1 MSYPTIDPHPVGS
14 LTAGA
19 ENYQKR
25 ILYTTGAYNVAQRA
39 TSTHTHVC
47 AWGAYVYYT
56 YVDISRRPH
65 IVKVNISSGTA
76 DDQYI
81 DSGADYVIRNDPHYM
96 FSVAVDRLGYI
107 HIAGDMENHSRTS
120 QNSIAK
126 VARYAGSDIM
136 YWRSYSPEDHTSF
149 EFLGYNSPYAP
160 TGWYHGYPQFKL
172 DMNGVVYFKSR
183 IHVHEDSTFNEGARG
198 INVQRYDET
207 TRTWT
212 PLGGL
217 NPPVHGHTP
226 VHKTVFW
233 EDNAEAWASP
243 PYPIT
248 PDSLAFYQGFYN
260 GFEFDL
266 DNVMHFC
273 FPINNYTSHKHSTEV
288 VYWKSLDGGD
298 TFMRAD
304 GTVINGPVR
313 ASGSGD
319 AGDIVGPDG
328 HYSDTA
334 SVSVDWGG
342 NPVVVFSAYVD
353 QNSSSPTT
361 PPYTRIR
368 RNGTWE
374 SRISMPLV
382 RSAGSWVGSG
392 NDGII
397 NYCAINTTP
406 SQAEIYRTRRY
417 GETGYTIDIGAAMGG
432 MDWRCYK
439 KFGRLYAAVSDGTA
453 QSDANNDTFIEMTDG
468 HQMLIELTFTDQV
481 FDDPSRAT
489 SAGSVSKKML
499 MV

>member
-1 MSYPTIDPHPVGS
+1 MSYPTIDPHPAGA
-14 LTAGA
+14 LTAGD
-19 ENYQKR
+19 EPLYQKR
-25 ILYTTGAYNVAQRA
+25 ILYNAGTYNANQRN
-39 TSTHTHVC
+39 TNIHTQVC
-47 AWGAYVYYT
+47 AWGSYVYYT
-56 YVDISRRPH
+56 YVDIGRRAH
-65 IVKVNISSGTA
+65 IVKVHIATGSA
-76 DDQYI
+76 DDRYI
-81 DSGADYVIRNDPHYM
+81 DNGADYLIPNDSHYM

-107 HIAGDMENHSRTS
+107 HLAGDMENHSPTS
-120 QNSIAK
+120 NNSLNK

-136 YWRSYSPEDHTSF
+136 YWRSDNPEDHTAF
-149 EFLGYNSPYAP
+149 TFYGYNSPYAP

-198 INVQRYDET
+198 INVQRYDEA

-212 PLGGL
+212 ALGGL

-226 VHKTVFW
+226 VHKVVFW
-233 EDNAEAWASP
+233 EDNAEAWMSA

-273 FPINNYTSHKHSTEV
+273 YSINNLTSNKNSTEV
-288 VYWKSLDGGD
+288 IYWKSLDGGD

-313 ASGSGD
+313 ASGSTD
-319 AGDIVGPDG
+319 VGDIVGANG
-328 HYSDTA
+328 RYSSSA

-342 NPVVVFSAYVD
+342 NPIVVFDAYVD
-353 QNSSSPTT
+353 QSSASATT

-397 NYCAINTTP
+397 NYCAINLTP

-417 GETGYTIDIGAAMGG
+417 GEAGYLIEVGAAMGG
-432 MDWRCYK
+432 MDWRFYK
-439 KFGRLYAAVSDGTA
+439 KFGRLFAAVADSI
-453 QSDANNDTFIEMTDG
+453 N
-468 HQMLIELTFTDQV
+468 QMLIEMTFTDQV

-489 SAGSVSKKML
+489 SSGSVSKKML
-499 MV
+499 MA